1 MKDSLQNITD
11 ILAEPSTAFARLKS
25 EPKWGL
31 ALVIFCLFSAG
42 IAWVMFPFT
51 EQIIHQQMVEEGVP
65 SEQMEISMTV
75 ARIATPI
82 GALVAPII
90 WLLAIS
96 AVLTLVARLLS
107 INDAIKFKHIYA
119 AVVHT
124 SLISILIALVN
135 TALLVVFRDV
145 EAIKSAA
152 DMKMIPGL
160 HLLLGASENVKL
172 LTFLS
177 YFNPLSLWYLA
188 VLAIGIRV
196 YADTDKTKAYVGAII
211 IWLLGIAPE
220 VIFVS

>member
-31 ALVIFCLFSAG
+31 ALVIFCLFSTG

-51 EQIIHQQMVEEGVP
+51 EQLIHQQMVEEGVP

-82 GALVAPII
+82 GALIAPII

-107 INDAIKFKHIYA
+107 ISDAIKFKHIYA

-196 YADTDKTKAYVGAII
+196 YAETDKTKAYVGAII

>member
-1 MKDSLQNITD
+1 MKDSLQNIVD
-11 ILAEPSTAFARLKS
+11 ILAEPSAAFVRLKS
-25 EPKWGL
+25 EPKWLL
-31 ALVIFCLFSAG
+31 AMVIFCLFSVG
-42 IAWVMFPFT
+42 IAWAMFPFT
-51 EQIIHQQMVEEGVP
+51 AQMMDQKMMEEGVP
-65 SEQMEISMTV
+65 SEQIEIAKKV
-75 ARIATPI
+75 ARISTPI

-96 AVLTLVARLLS
+96 TILTLTARLLGL
-107 INDAIKFKHIYA
+107 NDAIRFKHIYA

-124 SLISILIALVN
+124 SLISFLIALVN

-145 EAIKSAA
+145 QDVKSVA

-196 YADTDKTKAYVGAII
+196 FTGTDRTKACFGAII
-211 IWLLGIAPE
+211 IWLLGIIPE
-220 VIFVS
+220 AIFVS

>member
-1 MKDSLQNITD
+1 MKASLQNIAD
-11 ILAEPSTAFARLKS
+11 ILAEPSAAFTRLKS
-25 EPKWGL
+25 EPKWLL
-31 ALVIFCLFSAG
+31 AMVIFCLFSVG
-42 IAWVMFPFT
+42 IAWAMLPFT
-51 EQIIHQQMVEEGVP
+51 AQMMDQKMVEEGVP
-65 SEQMEISMTV
+65 AEQIEIAKKV
-75 ARIATPI
+75 ARISTPI

-96 AVLTLVARLLS
+96 VILTLTARLLGL
-107 INDAIKFKHIYA
+107 NDAIKYKHIYA
-119 AVVHT
+119 AIVHT
-124 SLISILIALVN
+124 SLISILIVLLN

-145 EAIKSAA
+145 EDVKNVA

-196 YADTDKTKAYVGAII
+196 YADTDKTRACVGAII
-211 IWLLGIAPE
+211 IWLLGIVPE
-220 VIFVS
+220 AIFVS

>member
-1 MKDSLQNITD
+1 MKDSLQNIVD
-11 ILAEPSTAFARLKS
+11 ILAEPSAAFVRLKS

-31 ALVIFCLFSAG
+31 AIVIFCLFAVG
-42 IAWVMFPFT
+42 VAWAMFPFT
-51 EQIIHQQMVEEGVP
+51 AQVMVQTMMEAGMPAEQI
-65 SEQMEISMTV
+65 EISKK
-75 ARIATPI
+75 I
-82 GALVAPII
+82 GQIFGLIGSLVAPII

-96 AVLTLVARLLS
+96 AILTLAGRLFR
-107 INDAIKFKHIYA
+107 INDAVKFKHIFA

-124 SLISILIALVN
+124 SLISFLIALAN

-145 EAIKSAA
+145 EAIKNAA

-188 VLAIGIRV
+188 VLAIGVRIF
-196 YADTDKTKAYVGAII
+196 ADTDKTKAWIGAII
-211 IWLLGIAPE
+211 IWLLGIVPE
-220 VIFVS
+220 AIFVS

>member
-42 IAWVMFPFT
+42 IAAVMFPFT
-51 EQIIHQQMVEEGVP
+51 EQIIHQQMVKEGVP

-96 AVLTLVARLLS
+96 AVLTLGARLLS
-107 INDAIKFKHIYA
+107 ISDAIKFKHIYA

-196 YADTDKTKAYVGAII
+196 YAETDKTKAYVGAIV

>member
-1 MKDSLQNITD
+1 MKDSLQNIVD
-11 ILAEPSTAFARLKS
+11 ILAEPSAAFVRLKS
-25 EPKWGL
+25 EPKWLL
-31 ALVIFCLFSAG
+31 AMVIFCLFSVG
-42 IAWVMFPFT
+42 IAWAMFPFT
-51 EQIIHQQMVEEGVP
+51 AQMMDQKMMEEGVP
-65 SEQMEISMTV
+65 SEQIEIAKKV
-75 ARIATPI
+75 ARISTPI

-96 AVLTLVARLLS
+96 TILTLTARLLGL
-107 INDAIKFKHIYA
+107 NDAIRFKHIYA

-124 SLISILIALVN
+124 SLISFLIALVN

-145 EAIKSAA
+145 QDVKSVA

-196 YADTDKTKAYVGAII
+196 FAGTDKTKACFGAIV

-220 VIFVS
+220 VIFTP

>member
-107 INDAIKFKHIYA
+107 INDAIKFKHIFA

-135 TALLVVFRDV
+135 TALLAVFRDV
-145 EAIKSAA
+145 ETIKSAA

-188 VLAIGIRV
+188 VLAIGIRIF
-196 YADTDKTKAYVGAII
+196 AETDKTKAYVGAII

>member
-11 ILAEPSTAFARLKS
+11 ILAEPSAAFVRLKS

-31 ALVIFCLFSAG
+31 AIVIVCLFAVG
-42 IAWVMFPFT
+42 IAWAMFPFT
-51 EQIIHQQMVEEGVP
+51 AQMMAQTMMEAGVPAEQI
-65 SEQMEISMTV
+65 EISTK
-75 ARIATPI
+75 IGQISGLI
-82 GALVAPII
+82 GAVVAPII

-96 AVLTLVARLLS
+96 TILTLTARLIGL
-107 INDAIKFKHIYA
+107 NDAIRFKHIFA

-124 SLISILIALVN
+124 SLISFLIALAN
-135 TALLVVFRDV
+135 TALLAVFRDV
-145 EAIKSAA
+145 ENIKNAA

-160 HLLLGASENVKL
+160 HLLFGSIENVKL

-196 YADTDKTKAYVGAII
+196 FAGTDRPQACLVAII
-211 IWLLGIAPE
+211 IWLLGIVPE
-220 VIFVS
+220 AIFVS

>member
-1 MKDSLQNITD
+1 MKDSLQNIVD
-11 ILAEPSTAFARLKS
+11 ILAEPSAAFARLKS
-25 EPKWGL
+25 EPKWLL
-31 ALVIFCLFSAG
+31 AMVIFCLFSVG

-96 AVLTLVARLLS
+96 AILTLVARLLS

-135 TALLVVFRDV
+135 TALLAVFRDI

-196 YADTDKTKAYVGAII
+196 YTETDKTKAYVGAIV

>member
-1 MKDSLQNITD
+1 MKDSLQNIVD
-11 ILAEPSTAFARLKS
+11 ILAEPSAAFVRLKS

-31 ALVIFCLFSAG
+31 AIVIFCLFAVG
-42 IAWVMFPFT
+42 VAWAMFPFT
-51 EQIIHQQMVEEGVP
+51 AQVMVQTMMEAGMPAEQI
-65 SEQMEISMTV
+65 EISKK
-75 ARIATPI
+75 I
-82 GALVAPII
+82 GQIFGLIGSLVAPII

-96 AVLTLVARLLS
+96 AILTLAGRLFR
-107 INDAIKFKHIYA
+107 INDAVKFKHIFA

-124 SLISILIALVN
+124 SLISFLIALAN

-145 EAIKSAA
+145 EAIKNAA

-188 VLAIGIRV
+188 VLAIGVRIF
-196 YADTDKTKAYVGAII
+196 ADTDRTKAYIGAII
-211 IWLLGIAPE
+211 IWLLGIVPE
-220 VIFVS
+220 AIFVS

>member
-1 MKDSLQNITD
+1 MKDSLQNIVD
-11 ILAEPSTAFARLKS
+11 ILAEPSAAFTRLKS

-31 ALVIFCLFSAG
+31 SLVIFCLFSAG
-42 IAWVMFPFT
+42 IASVMFPFT

-96 AVLTLVARLLS
+96 AVLTLGARLLAIS
-107 INDAIKFKHIYA
+107 DAIKFKHIYA

-196 YADTDKTKAYVGAII
+196 YAETDKTKAYVGAIV